1 MNLSPKEVGSCPRE
15 EGEMPRVLA
24 PHVVG
29 GLLAAISSSCKDVS
43 LSGRSTAASLLI
55 TSVQPAR
62 ACPSLCV
69 HRVMKTSEEKKKILL
84 KCTKPS
90 PVITKHKKNLHQ
102 NVLGLLR
109 DFFFFSCCPGE
120 RNSFLKG
127 EVFSSNELIFLR
139 HGLSPRLLLGVFLP
153 AGAFASRRKWKK
165 QGV

>member
-1 MNLSPKEVGSCPRE
+1 MNLSPKEVGSCSRE
-15 EGEMPRVLA
+15 EAEMPRVLA
-24 PHVVG
+24 PHAVG

-69 HRVMKTSEEKKKILL
+69 HRVMKTSEGKKKKILL

-102 NVLGLLR
+102 NILGLLR
-109 DFFFFSCCPGE
+109 DFFFFFISA
-120 RNSFLKG
+120 LVKG
-127 EVFSSNELIFLR
+127 TVFSKGRCLVAMS
-139 HGLSPRLLLGVFLP
+139 
-153 AGAFASRRKWKK
+153 
-165 QGV
+165 